1 MPIDTAVAAI
11 ASEIASAIVANSSTP
26 ARRRFAFAL
35 SAIGEVKPTCPFSAV
50 IGVILAASSPGLPSG
65 WANQSISL
73 AARFAAKYRRG
84 IGRTLAN
91 SLKKK
96 GKFVI
101 LVNEELTADRVTAI
115 SCRCDFAATLRHAY
129 ASAAAVAGRNSIGT
143 NSG

>member
-35 SAIGEVKPTCPFSAV
+35 SAEVKPTCPFSAV

-65 WANQSISL
+65 WANQSISP

-101 LVNEELTADRVTAI
+101 LVNEELMPDHVTAI
-115 SCRCDFAATLRHAY
+115 SCRCDFAATLGHAY
-129 ASAAAVAGRNSIGT
+129 ANAAAVAGRNSIGT
-143 NSG
+143 KSG